1 MNLKLVFMRNRCR
14 PSRNLIVGPGPVT
27 VATRLARSLQPM
39 MVMYFSNATS
49 MVEGLKHTVLRI

>member
-14 PSRNLIVGPGPVT
+14 PSRNLIVGPVT